1 MTALILL
8 YFIGAWAIITGILE
22 VVAAVRLR
30 EEIEGEWALGLSGVA
45 SIIFGILLF
54 IFPGTGALAV
64 VWLIGAYAILFG
76 ALLLYLAF
84 KVRGTNESPTLKNA

>member
-1 MTALILL
+1 
-8 YFIGAWAIITGILE
+8 
-22 VVAAVRLR
+22 
-30 EEIEGEWALGLSGVA
+30 VA